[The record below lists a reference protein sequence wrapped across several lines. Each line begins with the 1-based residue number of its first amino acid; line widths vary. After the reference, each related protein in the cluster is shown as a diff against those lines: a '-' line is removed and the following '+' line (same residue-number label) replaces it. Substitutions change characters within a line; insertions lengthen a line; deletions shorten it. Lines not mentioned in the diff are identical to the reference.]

1 MRSSLA
7 IDAVAAH
14 HALSTLPE
22 AWLDLAHGRL
32 SAEEAAAAMEGDE
45 PPELIERSKALFGP
59 PAAADEEQRLAALL
73 QAYFPA
79 PARRRIPRWLQAG
92 GLALVAA
99 SLVLVV
105 VRLLPPRPFDGNYEL
120 GLSPGYLEERDEPG
134 AAAGSRR
141 YHMGQP
147 IELKLRPR
155 ASVREPVGAVVFAV
169 ADGRGRAL
177 RLEAQVN
184 EHGVVTIAGTPEA
197 LGLSVGRF
205 TLVVVVGPPEHL
217 PQAYEDVHDEP
228 DAPYDVLDDEL
239 EIVNDPD
246 PRTP

>member
-32 SAEEAAAAMEGDE
+32 SADEAAAAMEGEE
-45 PPELIERSKALFGP
+45 PPELVERSKVLFMP
-59 PAAADEEQRLAALL
+59 PSAAEEERRLEGLL

-79 PARRRIPRWLQAG
+79 PARRRVPRWMQAG
-92 GLALVAA
+92 GVALVAA
-99 SLVLVV
+99 SLVLLVG
-105 VRLLPPRPFDGNYEL
+105 RLLPPRPFDGNYEL

-134 AAAGSRR
+134 AAEGSRR

-147 IELKLRPR
+147 IELKLRPQG
-155 ASVREPVGAVVFAV
+155 SVREPVGAVVFAV
-169 ADGRGRAL
+169 SDGGGRAL
-177 RLEAQVN
+177 RIEAEVN
-184 EHGVVTIAGTPEA
+184 EHGVITIAGTPEA

-217 PQAYEDVHDEP
+217 PQAYEDVHD
-228 DAPYDVLDDEL
+228 DRAAPYDVLNDEV
-239 EIVNDPD
+239 EIVNAPD
-246 PRTP
+246 PPSP